1 MENAHHDPKDMEGAP
16 CKGADIVA
24 RGMLPVKQNTVT
36 SDVLARF
43 IAGERL
49 TGLESV
55 FDCSTTRLAAVVG
68 YLGKD
73 YAWNIQRDYK
83 AVGCRD
89 GRVTRVSVYWLC
101 PNQTEAA
108 LAAGAGAWCQEVRAA
123 RRALRAK
130 AAKARIEA
138 ARANASKAARR
149 AAEVDPRQGGLFGDA
164 GEVQA

>member
-1 MENAHHDPKDMEGAP
+1 MENARNTPKDEASAPGTGAP
-16 CKGADIVA
+16 ILA

-83 AVGCRD
+83 AIGCRD
-89 GRVTRVSVYWLC
+89 GRVTQVRVYWLC
-101 PNQTEAA
+101 QNQTEAA

-130 AAKARIEA
+130 AAKARNDA
-138 ARANASKAARR
+138 ARFNASKAARR
-149 AAEVDPRQGGLFGDA
+149 TEVDPRQGGLFGD
-164 GEVQA
+164 GGVVQA

>member
-1 MENAHHDPKDMEGAP
+1 MKNAHHIPKEEAGAP
-16 CKGADIVA
+16 GKGAASIA
-24 RGMLPVKQNTVT
+24 RGMLPVKQSTVT
-36 SDVLARF
+36 ADVLARF

-55 FDCSTTRLAAVVG
+55 FDCSTTRLAAVVR

-73 YAWNIQRDYK
+73 YAWNIKRDYK
-83 AVGCRD
+83 AIGCRD
-89 GRVTRVSVYWLC
+89 GRVTRVRVYWLC

-138 ARANASKAARR
+138 ARTNASKAARR
-149 AAEVDPRQGGLFGDA
+149 AEVDPRQGGLF
-164 GEVQA
+164 EVQA

>member
-1 MENAHHDPKDMEGAP
+1 MEDARNTQKDEASAP
-16 CKGADIVA
+16 GKGAAIVA
-24 RGMLPVKQNTVT
+24 RGMFPVKQNTVT
-36 SDVLARF
+36 ADVLARF

-73 YAWNIQRDYK
+73 YAWNIQRDNK
-83 AVGCRD
+83 AIGCRD

-108 LAAGAGAWCQEVRAA
+108 LAAGAGAWCQEVKAA

-149 AAEVDPRQGGLFGDA
+149 AEVDPRQCGLFGDA

>member
-1 MENAHHDPKDMEGAP
+1 MENARNTPKDEASAPGTGAP
-16 CKGADIVA
+16 ILA

-36 SDVLARF
+36 ADVLARL

-73 YAWNIQRDYK
+73 YAWNIQRDDK
-83 AVGCRD
+83 AIGCRD

-138 ARANASKAARR
+138 ARANARKAARR
-149 AAEVDPRQGGLFGDA
+149 AEVDPRQGGLFGDG
-164 GEVQA
+164 GEGQA

>member
-1 MENAHHDPKDMEGAP
+1 MKNAHHIQKDKAGAP
-16 CKGADIVA
+16 GTGAAIVA

-36 SDVLARF
+36 ADVLARF

-49 TGLESV
+49 TGLGAVTES
-55 FDCSTTRLAAVVG
+55 STTRLAAVVH
-68 YLGKD
+68 YLQNEYG
-73 YAWNIQRDYK
+73 WSIERDYK
-83 AVGCRD
+83 AIGCRD
-89 GRVTRVSVYWLC
+89 GRVTQVRVYWLC

-108 LAAGAGAWCQEVRAA
+108 LAAGAGAWCQEVKAA

-149 AAEVDPRQGGLFGDA
+149 TEVDPRQGGLFGDG

>member
-1 MENAHHDPKDMEGAP
+1 MKNAHHDPKGEAGAP
-16 CKGADIVA
+16 GQGADIVA
-24 RGMLPVKQNTVT
+24 RGMLPARQNTVT
-36 SDVLARF
+36 ADVLARL

-73 YAWNIQRDYK
+73 YAWNIQRYDK
-83 AVGCRD
+83 AIGCRD
-89 GRVTRVSVYWLC
+89 GRVTQVRVYWLC

-108 LAAGAGAWCQEVRAA
+108 LAAGAGPWCQEVRAA

-138 ARANASKAARR
+138 ARANARKAARR
-149 AAEVDPRQGGLFGDA
+149 AEVDTRQGGLFDG
-164 GEVQA
+164 GEVSA

>member
-1 MENAHHDPKDMEGAP
+1 MKNARNTQKDEASAP
-16 CKGADIVA
+16 GKGAAIVA
-24 RGMLPVKQNTVT
+24 RGMFPVKQNTVT
-36 SDVLARF
+36 ADVLARF

-73 YAWNIQRDYK
+73 YAWNIQRDGK
-83 AVGCRD
+83 AIGCRD

-108 LAAGAGAWCQEVRAA
+108 LAAGAGAWCQEVKAA

-149 AAEVDPRQGGLFGDA
+149 TEVDPRQGGLFGDG
-164 GEVQA
+164 GEVPA